1 MEIISLRIPES
12 IPSDVYQ
19 FLLTRIG
26 EAKKTRILRYQQTQ
40 SAYQSLLGELLVRLV
55 ICQNTS
61 MSNPEISFHVD
72 QYGKPSLKNCPE
84 FTFNISHSGHWV
96 VMIWSSRQFALGIDV
111 EQIKPMDLGIAER
124 FFHKSEY
131 LDLQSRQETEQ
142 MDYFA
147 QLWTL
152 KESYIKA
159 EGKGLSIPLDTFSF
173 RSCGNQIWHS
183 PETRGYYFKT
193 FRIDAGHYVSACSNA
208 DNLPET
214 IKIMTYQDVCQF
226 FYASVV

>member
-1 MEIISLRIPES
+1 MEIISVRIPES
-12 IPSDVYQ
+12 IPTDVYQ
-19 FLLTRIG
+19 FLLNRIG
-26 EAKKTRILRYQQTQ
+26 EEKKTRILRFLHPQ
-40 SAYQSLLGELLVRLV
+40 SAYQSLLGELLVRAV

-61 MSNPEISFHVD
+61 MNNSEISFNVD
-72 QYGKPSLKNCPE
+72 RYGKPSLKNCPE

-96 VMIWSSRQFALGIDV
+96 VLIWSRQQFALGIDV

-124 FFHKSEY
+124 FFHTTEY
-131 LDLQSRQETEQ
+131 LDLLSRQGAEQ
-142 MDYFA
+142 MEYFF

-173 RSCGNQIWHS
+173 RYRGNQIWYS

-193 FRIDAGHYVSACSNA
+193 FRIDAGHFVSACSNA
-208 DNLPET
+208 ENLPET

-226 FYASVV
+226 FFQQ